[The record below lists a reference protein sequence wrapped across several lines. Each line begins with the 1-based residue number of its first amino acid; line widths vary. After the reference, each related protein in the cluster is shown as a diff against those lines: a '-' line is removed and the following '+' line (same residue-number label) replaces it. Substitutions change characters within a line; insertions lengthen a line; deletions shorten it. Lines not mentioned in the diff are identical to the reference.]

1 MQFAATLIAASALI
15 AGVTADYAIVKAD
28 VQKIQVDVAKL
39 YQSLKSTTGTS
50 YSEALA
56 IDSAAKALVKDIN
69 TANTDANAVSSVTAT
84 QANALISILSKTYT
98 NVSLASQRLIA
109 LEPAFKKLG
118 VAGIAKTDTNN
129 VASAT
134 KTFGATL
141 VSKAPAASKSSA
153 SALAAKYNKALA
165 SAVAAYASD

>member
-15 AGVTADYAIVKAD
+15 AGVTADYATVKAD
-28 VQKIQVDVAKL
+28 VQKIQVDVA
-39 YQSLKSTTGTS
+39 
-50 YSEALA
+50 
-56 IDSAAKALVKDIN
+56 LVKDVN

-84 QANALISILSKTYT
+84 QANALISILSKTYS

>member
-1 MQFAATLIAASALI
+1 
-15 AGVTADYAIVKAD
+15 ADYATVKAD
-28 VQKIQVDVAKL
+28 VQKIQTDVAKL
-39 YQSLKSTTGTS
+39 YQALKTTTGTS

-56 IDSAAKALVKDIN
+56 IDSAAKTLVKDVN
-69 TANTDANAVSSVTAT
+69 TANDDANAVSSVTAT
-84 QANALISILSKTYT
+84 QANALISILSKTYV
-98 NVSLASQRLIA
+98 NVTGASQRLIE

>member
-15 AGVTADYAIVKAD
+15 AGATASYATVKTD

-39 YQSLKSTTGTS
+39 YQALKSTAGNN

-56 IDSAAKALVKDIN
+56 IDSAAKALVKDVN

-84 QANALISILSKTYT
+84 QANALISILSKTYA
-98 NVSLASQRLIA
+98 NVSLASKRLIA

-141 VSKAPAASKSSA
+141 VKKAPSASKSSA

>member
-1 MQFAATLIAASALI
+1 MQFATAFIAVSALV
-15 AGVTADYAIVKAD
+15 AGVAADYATVKTD
-28 VQKIQVDVAKL
+28 VLRIQSDVAKL
-39 YQSLKSTTGTS
+39 YQALKTTSGTS

-56 IDSAAKALVKDIN
+56 IDSASKTLVKDIN
-69 TANTDANAVSSVTAT
+69 TANTDAKAVASFTST
-84 QANALISILSKTYT
+84 QANALISILSKTYV
-98 NVSLASQRLIA
+98 NVTGSAQRLIT

-118 VAGIAKTDTNN
+118 VAGIAKTDVNN
-129 VASAT
+129 VANAT
-134 KTFGATL
+134 KVFGATL

>member
-1 MQFAATLIAASALI
+1 MQFATAFIAVSALV
-15 AGVTADYAIVKAD
+15 AGVAADYATVKTD
-28 VQKIQVDVAKL
+28 VTKIQTDVAKL
-39 YQSLKSTTGTS
+39 YQALKTTSGTS

-56 IDSAAKALVKDIN
+56 IDSASKALVKDIN
-69 TANTDANAVSSVTAT
+69 TANTDAQAVSSVTTT

-98 NVSLASQRLIA
+98 NVSLASQRLIT

-118 VAGIAKTDTNN
+118 VAGIAKTDVNN

-141 VSKAPAASKSSA
+141 VSKAPSASKSSA
-153 SALAAKYNKALA
+153 SSLAAKYNKALA

>member
-15 AGVTADYAIVKAD
+15 AGVTADYATVKAD

-56 IDSAAKALVKDIN
+56 IDSAAKALVKDVN

-84 QANALISILSKTYT
+84 QANALI
-98 NVSLASQRLIA
+98 
-109 LEPAFKKLG
+109 
-118 VAGIAKTDTNN
+118 
-129 VASAT
+129 
-134 KTFGATL
+134 
-141 VSKAPAASKSSA
+141 
-153 SALAAKYNKALA
+153 
-165 SAVAAYASD
+165 